1 MFLFMAFLIHH
12 VYSAIV
18 VSMEEHNG
26 LMESIFSG
34 WKFVPRRLL
43 EQKTADRNEGEI
55 RTQHETHSSETR
67 RRS

>member
-1 MFLFMAFLIHH
+1 
-12 VYSAIV
+12 
-18 VSMEEHNG
+18 MEEHKG

-34 WKFVPRRLL
+34 WKFVPLRLL